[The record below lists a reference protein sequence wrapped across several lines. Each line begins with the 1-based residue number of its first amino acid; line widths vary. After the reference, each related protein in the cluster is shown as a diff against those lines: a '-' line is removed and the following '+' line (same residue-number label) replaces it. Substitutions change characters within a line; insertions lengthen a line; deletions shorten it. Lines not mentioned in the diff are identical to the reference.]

1 MNQLTEDLTLLVP
14 EKVVL
19 LAPTIGGRIITG
31 LLIIEADLLITKRG
45 SPVTVLTIF
54 GVTEVMAQ
62 TVTITG
68 VTTDQDHIVQDQI
81 PGHIIGATIR
91 GPTPTEAILLE
102 DPVTVTVEA
111 IPLPK
116 VLHQDRLEANL
127 DRVEANLVH
136 LVQPE
141 KGIKF
146 WNNQ

>member
-1 MNQLTEDLTLLVP
+1 MSQLIEDHTLLVP
-14 EKVVL
+14 GEVIL
-19 LAPTIGGRIITG
+19 LPPTTAGWIITG
-31 LLIIEADLLITKRG
+31 LLIIEADLLIAKRG
-45 SPVTVLTIF
+45 NLVMVLTIF

-141 KGIKF
+141 REIKF
-146 WNNQ
+146 WDNR